1 MNFLLRVRAVAS
13 KEFWALVRQPQL
25 LALLLIGPVLIMVVF
40 ALSFDAGSYLPR
52 AVVVVEEGSEGEEIF
67 EQFQRQFTERTR
79 FQGVMRSVDEAD
91 EMLRN
96 DETDA
101 VIIMPS
107 EPSERVAESEQAVLE
122 VHYNNINPIFGTTVP
137 NRANGLI
144 LDLNRSIVR
153 EGIAQELQ
161 AIRPTQEQVEELNEQ
176 IDQVNETAET
186 LASDD
191 ARQTTSDLDSSLA
204 TLETTLEILSLAD
217 DENEDVQNALEETRN
232 ARELLAEV
240 QEAQDEGA
248 ESIQEQAGT
257 AQLQASLAEL
267 SEESAALPADV
278 PAQVL
283 VNPLRLVV
291 ENLAPFEPD
300 AAGFYAPSTLG
311 LLIQHIALSLASL
324 AIVRERLSGAYE
336 YFEVSPLG
344 AGELLIGKFL
354 TYLLLVVAVNMA
366 VAVALVSLLELQVQG
381 SLGMLASVMAMLS
394 ATSIAAGFL
403 LSAVSRSQLQAIQVS
418 MLAFIGSGFFSGFL
432 FPLEELDQPATSV
445 SYLFP
450 ATYGI
455 RALRD
460 VMLRGEW
467 PATFDLVGLG
477 VFFLVCLVAARLLM
491 GRKKGVS

>member
-1 MNFLLRVRAVAS
+1 MNSLLRIRAVAA
-13 KEFWALVRQPQL
+13 KEFWALARQPQL

-52 AVVVVEEGSEGEEIF
+52 AVIVVEEDSEGEDIF
-67 EQFQRQFTERTR
+67 EQFRRQFTERTD

-107 EPSERVAESEQAVLE
+107 EPSARVAESEQAVLE

-161 AIRPTQEQVEELNEQ
+161 AIRPTQEQVEELNVQ
-176 IDQVNETAET
+176 IEQVNETAES
-186 LASDD
+186 LSSDD
-191 ARQTTSDLDSSLA
+191 ARQTTADLDNALGN
-204 TLETTLEILSLAD
+204 LETTLELLSLAD
-217 DENEDVQNALEETRN
+217 DENEDIQNALEETRN
-232 ARELLAEV
+232 SRELLGEV
-240 QEAQDEGA
+240 RDAQEEGA
-248 ESIQEQAGT
+248 DSIQEQAGT
-257 AQLQASLAEL
+257 AELQSSLAEL

-291 ENLAPFEPD
+291 DNLAPFEPD

-344 AGELLIGKFL
+344 AGELLIGKFI
-354 TYLLLVVAVNMA
+354 TYLFLVVAVNMA
-366 VAVALVSLLELQVQG
+366 VALALVSLLEISIQG

-432 FPLEELDQPATSV
+432 FPLEELDQPATGF
-445 SYLFP
+445 SYLLP

-460 VMLRGEW
+460 VMLRGQW
-467 PATFDLVGLG
+467 PATFDLIGLA
-477 VFFLVCLVAARLLM
+477 VYFLVCLVAARLLM
-491 GRKKGVS
+491 GRKGAA

>member
-1 MNFLLRVRAVAS
+1 MNFLFRIRAVAA
-13 KEFWALVRQPQL
+13 KEFWALARQPQL

-52 AVVVVEEGSEGEEIF
+52 AVVVVEEDSEGEGVF
-67 EQFQRQFTERTR
+67 EQFRGQFTERTD
-79 FQGVMRSVDEAD
+79 FQGVMRSVEEAD
-91 EMLRN
+91 EMLRR

-122 VHYNNINPIFGTTVP
+122 VHYNNINPIFGTSVP

-161 AIRPTQEQVEELNEQ
+161 AIRPTQEQIEDLNEQ
-176 IDQVNETAET
+176 IEQVNQAADS
-186 LASDD
+186 LASDE
-191 ARQTTSDLDSSLA
+191 ARQTTANLDSSLA
-204 TLETTLEILSLAD
+204 TLETTLEVLSLAD

-232 ARELLAEV
+232 SRELLGEV
-240 QEAQDEGA
+240 RDAQEDGA
-248 ESIQEQAGT
+248 ESIQEEAGT
-257 AQLQASLAEL
+257 AELQESLAVL

-291 ENLAPFEPD
+291 DNLAPFEPD

-344 AGELLIGKFL
+344 AGELLTGKFI

-366 VAVALVSLLELQVQG
+366 VAFALVSSLGIELQG
-381 SLGMLASVMAMLS
+381 TIPMLAAVMAMLS

-460 VMLRGEW
+460 VMLRGQW

-477 VFFLVCLVAARLLM
+477 VFFLVCAVGARLLM
-491 GRKKGVS
+491 GRKGAS